1 MARERLTYTIKT
13 EIAKAFND
21 LAIKKNINRSSLI
34 GDLMKKWVEDNK
46 ENEQKN
52 K

>member
-13 EIAKAFND
+13 DIAKEFNE
-21 LAIKKNINRSSLI
+21 LALKKNINRSSLV
-34 GDLMKKWVEDNK
+34 GDLMKKWVQENK
-46 ENEQKN
+46 EEKS